1 MVTNTWLLKDGLVVP
16 YVYFTEVA
24 VFYLLWC
31 FIYIKV
37 SNMMMI
43 KKIMRRLPQE
53 KRLEGN
59 TRIVSSLHAIIM
71 TLFSIKYLF
80 NNIECGTFVSI
91 LPVSSAFG
99 VFDLTI
105 VTLNYE
111 KFKKGYSNIVIHHI
125 LVIFGPLVLT
135 CNGDSPHGILY
146 LFETTVPLLDMSWYL
161 YNSGQKKTLLFKI
174 NSVAGL
180 VAFFIFRI
188 ISSFYIL
195 CISITVE
202 YYSVIHNLI
211 AFIFLLLNLN
221 WFKLLVKLAIKH

>member
-1 MVTNTWLLKDGLVVP
+1 MVTNTWLIQDGSMVP

-24 VFYLLWC
+24 FFYLLWC
-31 FIYIKV
+31 LIYINT
-37 SNMMMI
+37 SNMNMI
-43 KKIMRRLPQE
+43 KKIIRRLPLE

-59 TRIVSSLHAIIM
+59 TRIVSSLHAITM
-71 TLFSIKYLF
+71 TIVSIVNLLNY
-80 NNIECGTFVSI
+80 IDCETFVSI

-135 CNGDSPHGILY
+135 CNGEPPHGILY

-161 YNSGQKKTLLFKI
+161 YNSGQKNTLFFKI

-180 VAFFIFRI
+180 VAFLIFRI
-188 ISSFYIL
+188 INSFYIL
-195 CISITVE
+195 YISITVE
-202 YYSVIHNLI
+202 YLSVIHVFI

>member
-105 VTLNYE
+105 VTLNYN
-111 KFKKGYSNIVIHHI
+111 KFKKGYGNIFIHHI
-125 LVIFGPLVLT
+125 LVIFCPLLIT
-135 CNGDSPHGILY
+135 CNGKPYALLY

-188 ISSFYIL
+188 INSFYIL
-195 CISITVE
+195 YISITVE

>member
-37 SNMMMI
+37 SNMSMI

-59 TRIVSSLHAIIM
+59 TRIVSSLHAITM
-71 TLFSIKYLF
+71 TTFAIKYLM

-125 LVIFGPLVLT
+125 LLIFGPLVLT
-135 CNGDSPHGILY
+135 CNGDPHGILY

-161 YNSGQKKTLLFKI
+161 YNSGQKNTLLFKI

-188 ISSFYIL
+188 INSFYIF
-195 CISITVE
+195 CRSITTD
-202 YYSVIHNLI
+202 YFSLIHVFI
-211 AFIFLLLNLN
+211 VFIFLLLNLN